1 MVLYFQ
7 WQGKSLTS
15 KERICHLMKF
25 LFKGIVVLALGVV
38 LLSTISASAATAN
51 RQSNSRTSTTATPIE
66 HLVVIFDEN
75 ISFDHYFG
83 TYPFA
88 QNPPGE
94 PQFNASRNT
103 PSVNGLNMAL
113 LKANPNLANPTRLD
127 RSQALTCDQDHNY
140 KDEQLA
146 FDHGLMDHFVQS
158 VSGGSCTDKSIVMD
172 YYDGNTVTALWNY
185 AQHFAM
191 RDNSYDT
198 VFGPSTPG
206 ALNLVSGQT
215 HGASAASSVVS
226 GTVIGDPDPLYDDC
240 STTSGSTVSMSGKNV
255 GDLLNAR

>member
-1 MVLYFQ
+1 
-7 WQGKSLTS
+7 
-15 KERICHLMKF
+15 MKF

-38 LLSTISASAATAN
+38 LLSTISASAATVN
-51 RQSNSRTSTTATPIE
+51 RQSNSRTSTTATPIN

-88 QNPPGE
+88 KNLPGE

-191 RDNSYDT
+191 SDNSYDT

-206 ALNLVSGQT
+206 ALNLVS
-215 HGASAASSVVS
+215 
-226 GTVIGDPDPLYDDC
+226 
-240 STTSGSTVSMSGKNV
+240 
-255 GDLLNAR
+255 